1 MASYIKIT
9 DLKCGQ
15 APIDLNDKIV
25 RRTRFPP
32 LILNGHWLK
41 DGNATLFNDGKKAI
55 IFLNGDRIPSTV
67 SGGPFINNVYEFHD
81 AHFHWGEDDCRGA
94 EHTINGTW
102 YSMECHLVHWNQKYL
117 TFEECLK
124 HRDGLCVL
132 TYLFLV
138 QSGSNQWNN
147 VKFERISENLKY
159 IQNAGSETNIPANSL
174 SWMRVATDC
183 PSYYIY
189 QGSHSGDFNLECA
202 TWIVFPVI
210 IPIQSCQLNE
220 FRKLKDKN
228 GEFIKLNWRNVQPLR
243 GQQVFLAVS

>member
-1 MASYIKIT
+1 KN
-9 DLKCGQ
+9 GQ
-15 APIDLNDKIV
+15 APIDLNNKIV
-25 RRTRFPP
+25 RRTRFPL
-32 LILNGHWLK
+32 LILNGHFIKIILL
-41 DGNATLFNDGKKAI
+41 TLSI
-55 IFLNGDRIPSTV
+55 IFLNGDRIPLTV

-94 EHTINGTW
+94 EHMINGTW
-102 YSMECHLVHWNQKYL
+102 YSMECHLVHWNKKYL

-124 HRDGLCVL
+124 RRDGLCVL

-159 IQNAGSETNIPANSL
+159 IQNAGSETNIVANSL
-174 SWMRVATDC
+174 AWMRVATDC

-189 QGSHSGDFNLECA
+189 QGSSNLKCA

-220 FRKLKDKN
+220 FRKLKNKDD
-228 GEFIKLNWRNVQPLR
+228 EFIKSNWRNVQPLR